1 MTDPA
6 PNPAAYPPLRRS
18 FERWQKRHPALSRA
32 PGWPIWLAAL
42 ILLALGALVL
52 LPFALPLGGPEALD
66 PVVLADDNG
75 LFVTVEGET
84 LYAVHTAA
92 DGPAIVLVH
101 GFGGSTVTWRET
113 LPALAAAGY
122 DAYALDLRG
131 FGLSEKGIS
140 ADYHPLAQARRV
152 LAWMDAVG
160 LEQAVLVG
168 HSMGGSVVAY
178 AALAAPERVSAL
190 VLVDAALSG
199 QGQTWR
205 VPGPLIDGVLDTP
218 FLRRW
223 AQIALRRAALGQ
235 FADLLR
241 DATFKDE
248 VLTPD
253 LIAGYE
259 RALRTPGW
267 DLALLGVLRDQD
279 RGAPPVS
286 QLQMPVLIIW
296 GAEDRW
302 APPSEGARLE
312 QLISGVERVELA
324 EAGHLPMHE
333 APEAFQAAL
342 LGFLE
347 RTVP

>member
-18 FERWQKRHPALSRA
+18 FERWQQRHPAFNRT

-52 LPFALPLGGPEALD
+52 LPFALPLGGPETLD
-66 PVVLADDNG
+66 PAALADDNG
-75 LFVTVEGET
+75 LFLTIEGEV
-84 LYAVHTAA
+84 LYAVHAAA
-92 DGPAIVLVH
+92 DGPTIVLVH

-113 LPALAAAGY
+113 VPALAAAGY

-140 ADYHPLAQARRV
+140 ADYHPAAQARRI
-152 LAWMDAVG
+152 LAWMDAAG
-160 LEQAVLVG
+160 LEQAALVG

-190 VLVDAALSG
+190 VLVDAALSS
-199 QGQTWR
+199 QAQAWR
-205 VPGPLIDGVLDTP
+205 VPDPLIDGLLDAS

-223 AQIALRRAALGQ
+223 TQIALRRTVPDQ

-259 RALRTPGW
+259 RALRTPEW
-267 DLALLGVLRDQD
+267 DLALFGVLRDQD

-286 QLQMPVLIIW
+286 QLQTPTLIIW

-312 QLISGVERVELA
+312 QLIPRAERVELA
-324 EAGHLPMHE
+324 GAGHLPMHE
-333 APEAFQAAL
+333 APEAFQVAL
-342 LGFLE
+342 LDFLE